1 MIAVTLKPG
10 HVRPVWAGHPWVY
23 AQGILQVGEAP
34 GAGAEVRVVDPKGNV
49 LGCGLYSPESA
60 IRVRLYTRQ
69 DERAFD
75 RGLIRERLSSAIAR
89 RAAFGLPSKDTT
101 AYRVL
106 NGEGDGVPGLVVDRF
121 GDAVCV
127 QFLTSG
133 IRQRAEEILAVLSD
147 ELAPRTIVDRTGQR
161 AAALEG
167 FEATP
172 GIIAGDSELD
182 TLRFDE
188 HGLRFEVPL
197 SLAQKTGFYLD
208 LRQIRQRLALLARGR
223 SVLDC
228 YSYVGA
234 AGLAMAR
241 AGARDV
247 LSVDSS
253 ARAIEV
259 ARDIARLNGSPANFS
274 ASAMDA
280 FEALEAAR
288 LDGGRD
294 LVLCDF
300 ATSRSATQACRHRH
314 TSFIHSRIE
323 WRRTISCRGGL
334 RRLKLLL
341 FGGACQ
347 RRRR

>member
-1 MIAVTLKPG
+1 
-10 HVRPVWAGHPWVY
+10 
-23 AQGILQVGEAP
+23 
-34 GAGAEVRVVDPKGNV
+34 
-49 LGCGLYSPESA
+49 
-60 IRVRLYTRQ
+60 
-69 DERAFD
+69 
-75 RGLIRERLSSAIAR
+75 
-89 RAAFGLPSKDTT
+89 
-101 AYRVL
+101 VL

-294 LVLCDF
+294 LVLCDPPKLAPRRGAHKRAQGHMERLASAACA
-300 ATSRSATQACRHRH
+300 ATRPGGILVLCSCSHALGYETLSRALALGARAAGREATLVERHFQDVDH
-314 TSFIHSRIE
+314 PVLAAFPE
-323 WRRTISCRGGL
+323 GLYLSCL
-334 RRLKLLL
+334 I
-341 FGGACQ
+341 ATVQ
-347 RRRR
+347 